1 MLQYQYQ
8 QREDIQSLIFPVVE
22 ENSYRRG
29 VVGTVAYAGYLLAR
43 VGNKIARPL
52 AREVKMKLASA
63 LYRLHSCNI
72 SHGGSR
78 IDNALILNDEIKWI
92 DFRESDAVTTQQS
105 RQYDVESLYMS
116 MGGSVAN
123 VASEIREYSYQ
134 PTEER
139 LLAIFT
145 KEYV

>member
-1 MLQYQYQ
+1 M
-8 QREDIQSLIFPVVE
+8 IFPVVE
-22 ENSYRRG
+22 ENSYRCKG

-72 SHGGSR
+72 SHGDYR

-92 DFRESDAVTTQQS
+92 DFRETDAVTSQQS
-105 RQYDVESLYMS
+105 RQYDVELLNKSV
-116 MGGSVAN
+116 MG
-123 VASEIREYSYQ
+123 
-134 PTEER
+134 
-139 LLAIFT
+139 
-145 KEYV
+145 